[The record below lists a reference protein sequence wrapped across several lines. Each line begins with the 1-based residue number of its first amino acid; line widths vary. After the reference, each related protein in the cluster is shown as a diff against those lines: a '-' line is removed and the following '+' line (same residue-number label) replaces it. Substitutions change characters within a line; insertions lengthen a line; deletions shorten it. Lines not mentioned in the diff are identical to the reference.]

1 MGRHPSFDRWAD
13 PKITDDDIRHPSTT
27 MLRDTAWYH
36 RAMPMTLRLTPEET
50 EALRETARREG
61 RSMQTVA
68 REAIAA
74 YVTDRARRRDRAL
87 ERIVAEDAELLRRLG
102 TM

>member
-1 MGRHPSFDRWAD
+1 
-13 PKITDDDIRHPSTT
+13 
-27 MLRDTAWYH
+27 
-36 RAMPMTLRLTPEET
+36 MPMTLRLTPEET

-74 YVTDRARRRDRAL
+74 YVSSRTRRRDEAIG
-87 ERIVAEDAELLRRLG
+87 RIVAEDAELLRRLG
-102 TM
+102 SM